1 MKKNSETRRPDW
13 ISAED
18 ACKWLGVDYTTLF
31 KWRTSKGLHW
41 TTMGGGKTVMYDRN
55 QINEILY
62 NNSTYA
68 VADMIK

>member
-1 MKKNSETRRPDW
+1 MSSKRELKNPDW

-41 TTMGGGKTVMYDRN
+41 TNMGGGKTVMYDRN
-55 QINEILY
+55 QIKEIL
-62 NNSTYA
+62 NRNSTYA
-68 VADMIK
+68 VVGEV